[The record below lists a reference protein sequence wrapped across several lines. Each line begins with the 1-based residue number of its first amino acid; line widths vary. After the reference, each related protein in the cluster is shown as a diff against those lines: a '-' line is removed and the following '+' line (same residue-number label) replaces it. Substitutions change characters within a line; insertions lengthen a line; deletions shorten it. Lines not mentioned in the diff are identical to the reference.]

1 MAFVLRATSDPTTLL
16 PAVVAAVREVDPDQP
31 IENLAAMNDV
41 VRSST
46 AQPRFFS
53 LVLMSFAVLSLIL
66 ASFGVY
72 GVVSHSVSTRVS
84 EIGIRV
90 ALGAPR
96 SGVVKMV
103 VWEGMRPVLI
113 GGGLG
118 LLAAVAATR
127 VMSAILFSVSPWD
140 PVTFVTVPPLLLA
153 AGLLACWLPAGR
165 AVRMDPTQA
174 LRAE

>member
-1 MAFVLRATSDPTTLL
+1 MIL
-16 PAVVAAVREVDPDQP
+16 PH
-31 IENLAAMNDV
+31 
-41 VRSST
+41 T

-96 SGVVKMV
+96 TGVVKMV
-103 VWEGMRPVLI
+103 VWEGMRPVLAGAGI
-113 GGGLG
+113 G
-118 LLAAVAATR
+118 LLAAVAVTR
-127 VMSAILFSVSPWD
+127 VMASMLFGVSPWN
-140 PVTFVTVPPLLLA
+140 PVTFLAVPPLLLA
-153 AGLLACWLPAGR
+153 AALLACWLPAGR

-174 LRAE
+174 LRTE